1 MNFVYCAEF
10 SALRRR
16 ILAKRRVQSGIVV
29 EGGFPGKTHARQKG
43 VDGIDDFT
51 PSQKATIRHQFD
63 SFCKKIIREEAR
75 SYFRAVQRNMER
87 NAPLSIL
94 SEEEGE
100 QGYGTDQYPSDTHH
114 FDAQGYDIAI
124 ENDELASALS
134 ELPGGYR
141 NVVLLTFF
149 MEMKE
154 WEIGKLMHLVRSTVS
169 YRLNT
174 ALKKLRRRMEEGRNG
189 NRES

>member
-1 MNFVYCAEF
+1 MYYADL

-29 EGGFPGKTHARQKG
+29 EGGFPGKTYARQKG

-75 SYFRAVQRNMER
+75 SYFRSVQRNMER
-87 NAPLSIL
+87 HTPLSIL

-100 QGYGTDQYPSDTHH
+100 QGYGTD
-114 FDAQGYDIAI
+114 
-124 ENDELASALS
+124 
-134 ELPGGYR
+134 
-141 NVVLLTFF
+141 
-149 MEMKE
+149 
-154 WEIGKLMHLVRSTVS
+154 
-169 YRLNT
+169 
-174 ALKKLRRRMEEGRNG
+174 
-189 NRES
+189 